1 MTGRLW
7 RLENVYVAGTVR
19 PRLDGITLDVAPGT
33 TAVLGISGAGK
44 TTFLNLLCGFGR
56 PHRGRVEHLLPQNND
71 RVPLF
76 WVPQNDGLWPHRTVR
91 EHVAEVLPAGLVQS
105 PRSKVQGRTEV
116 QSPRSKVQGPGL
128 DDKEIVPRAS
138 GAPTTATNPL
148 TKSELE
154 DAPSSASRP
163 WTLDLGPWTKSP
175 DEWLSAFDLLDHA
188 DKTPEQLSHG
198 ERNRLAVARA
208 LASGAGVLV
217 MDEPMAHVDPAR
229 INDYWRVIREHCS
242 RTGTSL
248 IVATHSPEVALA
260 EAENAVCFRDG
271 RVVYHGP
278 IQELYHAPRSQEEA
292 SLLGP
297 GNWFTQSEA
306 AEWLGITLNAARCY
320 RPEQLAIWATPDGP
334 YLVEESRFAGAFAEV
349 TLTDERAPKSR
360 RFYHR
365 PAGSGLKKGIRVAL
379 RVIALLLVCFLASA
393 CDERDQPKLN
403 VRDIHYWS
411 MPPKGAMIPAPRSVT
426 VGPHNEVLVLD
437 KGGRVIVFS
446 QSGEILKKWNMPD
459 ARIGNP
465 EGACFFADGRI
476 AVADTHYSRVV
487 FFDQEGKVV
496 GMLGSEGP
504 GPGQFHYPICVSQDP
519 KGNFYVGEYGGND
532 RVQKFSVD
540 GKFLLQVGKAGSGP
554 GQFQRASG
562 VVWHDGLLYIADS
575 FNNRVQVFTDTGTY
589 QSIIGLPESG
599 VTLGFPY
606 ALALGPQN
614 DLFVIEYMTAR
625 VSRFDLKTK
634 KLLGRFGRQG
644 RGEGEFSTP
653 WGIDVNSKG
662 TVYVADTDNRR
673 LVELLR

>member
-1 MTGRLW
+1 
-7 RLENVYVAGTVR
+7 
-19 PRLDGITLDVAPGT
+19 
-33 TAVLGISGAGK
+33 
-44 TTFLNLLCGFGR
+44 
-56 PHRGRVEHLLPQNND
+56 
-71 RVPLF
+71 
-76 WVPQNDGLWPHRTVR
+76 
-91 EHVAEVLPAGLVQS
+91 
-105 PRSKVQGRTEV
+105 
-116 QSPRSKVQGPGL
+116 
-128 DDKEIVPRAS
+128 
-138 GAPTTATNPL
+138 
-148 TKSELE
+148 
-154 DAPSSASRP
+154 
-163 WTLDLGPWTKSP
+163 
-175 DEWLSAFDLLDHA
+175 
-188 DKTPEQLSHG
+188 
-198 ERNRLAVARA
+198 LAVARA

-248 IVATHSPEVALA
+248 IVATHSPEIALS

-271 RVVYHGP
+271 HVVYNGT
-278 IQELYHAPRSQEEA
+278 IDALYHAPRSPDEA

-297 GNWFTQSEA
+297 GNWFTGSDA
-306 AEWLGITLNAARCY
+306 AEWLGITLNADRCY

-334 YLVEESRFAGAFAEV
+334 YTVEDSRFAGAFAEV
-349 TLTDERAPKSR
+349 TLRDERSSKSR
-360 RFYHR
+360 RLYHR
-365 PAGSGLKKGIRVAL
+365 PSGPGLTKGLRVAL
-379 RVIALLLVCFLASA
+379 RVIAMLLVCLLASA

-437 KGGRVIVFS
+437 KGGRVLVFNL
-446 QSGEILKKWNMPD
+446 SGEILKKWNMPD

-465 EGACFFADGRI
+465 EGACFFLDGRI

-496 GMLGSEGP
+496 GMLGSQGTGP
-504 GPGQFHYPICVSQDP
+504 SQFHYPVCVSQDP
-519 KGNFYVGEYGGND
+519 QGNFYVGEYGGND
-532 RVQKFSVD
+532 RVQKFAVD
-540 GKFLLQVGKAGSGP
+540 GKFLLQIGKAGSGP

-575 FNNRVQVFTDTGTY
+575 FNNRVQLFTDTGTY
-589 QSIIGLPESG
+589 QSIIGLPGSG

-625 VSRFDLKTK
+625 VSRFDLTTK
-634 KLLGRFGRQG
+634 KLLGRFGSQG

>member
-1 MTGRLW
+1 MSGRLW
-7 RLENVYVAGTVR
+7 RLENVFVAGTVR
-19 PRLDGITLDVAPGT
+19 PRLDGITVDVTPGT
-33 TAVLGISGAGK
+33 TAILGISGAGK

-56 PHRGRVEHLLPQNND
+56 PHRGRVEHLLPQTD
-71 RVPLF
+71 GRLPLF

-91 EHVAEVLPAGLVQS
+91 EHVAEVRPVELVQG
-105 PRSKVQGRTEV
+105 PKSKVQGRKAAIEKSLNLDRVSVPVEDTGE
-116 QSPRSKVQGPGL
+116 SKL
-128 DDKEIVPRAS
+128 
-138 GAPTTATNPL
+138 APV
-148 TKSELE
+148 
-154 DAPSSASRP
+154 APS
-163 WTLDLGPWTKSP
+163 LGPWTSDLEP
-175 DEWLSAFDLLDHA
+175 IDRSIDEWLTAFDLLDHA

-229 INDYWRVIREHCS
+229 INDYWRVIREHCG
-242 RTGTSL
+242 RTRTSL

-260 EAENAVCFRDG
+260 EAENAICFRSG
-271 RVVYHGP
+271 CVVYSGL
-278 IQELYHAPRSQEEA
+278 INALYHSPRSPDEA

-306 AEWLGITLNAARCY
+306 AQWLGITLNSDRCY
-320 RPEQLAIWATPDGP
+320 RPEQLAIWATPDGS
-334 YLVEESRFAGAFAEV
+334 YTVEESRFAGAFAEV
-349 TLTDERAPKSR
+349 TLTDERTSKSR

-365 PAGSGLKKGIRVAL
+365 PSGAGLKKGIRAAL
-379 RVIALLLVCFLASA
+379 RVIAVFLVCLFASA
-393 CDERDQPKLN
+393 CDERDQPKLS

-411 MPPKGAMIPAPRSVT
+411 MPAKGAMIPAPRSVT
-426 VGPHNEVLVLD
+426 CGPHNEVLVLD

-446 QSGEILKKWNMPD
+446 QSGEVLQKWNMPD

-465 EGACFFADGRI
+465 EGACFFTDGRI

-487 FFDQEGKVV
+487 FFDLEGKVV
-496 GMLGSEGP
+496 GFLGSQGT
-504 GPGQFHYPICVSQDP
+504 GPGQFHYPVCVSQDP

-540 GKFLLQVGKAGSGP
+540 GKFLLQIGKAGSGP

-614 DLFVIEYMTAR
+614 DLFVIEYLTAR

-634 KLLGRFGRQG
+634 KLLGRFGTQG

>member
-56 PHRGRVEHLLPQNND
+56 PHRGRVEHLLPQTNE
-71 RVPLF
+71 RLALF

-91 EHVAEVLPAGLVQS
+91 EHVAEVMPTGLLQGS
-105 PRSKVQGRTEV
+105 RSKVQSQQTIRTPVEDNV
-116 QSPRSKVQGPGL
+116 GPKHPAKTPGGTSSDL
-128 DDKEIVPRAS
+128 
-138 GAPTTATNPL
+138 G
-148 TKSELE
+148 
-154 DAPSSASRP
+154 PS
-163 WTLDLGPWTKSP
+163 TLDLGPLSRSV
-175 DEWLSAFDLLDHA
+175 DEWLTAFDLLDDA

-229 INDYWRVIREHCS
+229 INDYWRVIREHCV

-260 EAENAVCFRDG
+260 EAENAICFRDG

-278 IQELYHAPRSQEEA
+278 IHDLYHKPRSPEEA

-306 AEWLGITLNAARCY
+306 ADWLGIALDSARCY

-334 YLVEESRFAGAFAEV
+334 YAVEESRFAGAFAEV
-349 TLTDERAPKSR
+349 TLRDERASKSR

-365 PAGSGLKKGIRVAL
+365 PSGPGLKKGLRVAL
-379 RVIALLLVCFLASA
+379 RVIAVLLVCLFASA

-411 MPPKGAMIPAPRSVT
+411 MPAKGAMIPAPRSVT
-426 VGPHNEVLVLD
+426 CGPHNEVLVLD

-487 FFDQEGKVV
+487 FFDQDGKVV
-496 GMLGSEGP
+496 GMLGSQGTGP
-504 GPGQFHYPICVSQDP
+504 SQFHYPVCVSQDP

-540 GKFLLQVGKAGSGP
+540 GKFLLQIGKAGSGP

-606 ALALGPQN
+606 ALALGPEH

-634 KLLGRFGRQG
+634 KLLGRFGTQG